1 MMQLFHMVNSDPFC
15 GQMGWGRLQI
25 FLVNSSLIFANV
37 GAILEEVLMW
47 TCFCY
52 PALLQHSKLLTT
64 DTAVC
69 QCCPHVSFEQRGGC
83 SCCLW
88 LLVLAAVLLHKS
100 PMRSMGGGPH
110 LTPSHCTQPEMGG
123 EGGGEEMHPECALGQ
138 TWVHQMLC
146 LTTSEIWL
154 KDNLCA
160 LLLGYKEDR
169 DGESILQSP
178 WFYGKA
184 YSIRR

>member
-1 MMQLFHMVNSDPFC
+1 M
-15 GQMGWGRLQI
+15 
-25 FLVNSSLIFANV
+25 
-37 GAILEEVLMW
+37 
-47 TCFCY
+47 
-52 PALLQHSKLLTT
+52 
-64 DTAVC
+64 
-69 QCCPHVSFEQRGGC
+69 
-83 SCCLW
+83 
-88 LLVLAAVLLHKS
+88 LAAVLLHKS

-123 EGGGEEMHPECALGQ
+123 GAGGEEMHPECALGQ

-146 LTTSEIWL
+146 LTTSEILL

-178 WFYGKA
+178 MVLWESLQYQKVTFSFITAPNRLLLLQKSLSCCISKSLTLVG
-184 YSIRR
+184 SMF